1 MRGELKLMENVMA
14 FFVIIILGM
23 IAFIFFATAQGAAER
38 DRADEAESVRAIT
51 TARSL
56 YNMPE
61 LACTFAQTG
70 RCIDAEK
77 ALVLSDVLRG
87 ENTTIYFPVLGQS
100 RVAIDCIGC
109 ETIVVYDLL
118 ERSNYRQVHV
128 PVIVYNATSST
139 RNFGW
144 IEVRV

>member
-23 IAFIFFATAQGAAER
+23 IAFIFFATSQASSER
-38 DRADEAESVRAIT
+38 EASEERENLRAIQ

-61 LACTFAQTG
+61 LGCTFTQTG
-70 RCIDAEK
+70 RCVDREKARQLAQIIDTDDAE
-77 ALVLSDVLRG
+77 
-87 ENTTIYFPVLGQS
+87 TYFPILGRS
-100 RVAIDCIGC
+100 RVTIDCIGC
-109 ETIVVYDLL
+109 DPIVVYDLL
-118 ERSNYRQVHV
+118 TSTSYRQIHV
-128 PVIVYNATSST
+128 PVIVYDPIGNSRA
-139 RNFGW
+139 FGW